1 MPTTAF
7 EFRSIRDT
15 RREALTIRDM
25 EKQMRAYADGT
36 IQKAPSILFNHP

>member
-7 EFRSIRDT
+7 EFRSIGNT

-25 EKQMRAYADGT
+25 EKEMHPYANGT
-36 IQKAPSILFNHP
+36 IQKAPVILFNYP